1 MSRRHRIVT
10 ALLAVLVVAAF
21 TASVGWGAVAIA
33 PAQVLAVFLHKAGID
48 TSIAVSTLQ
57 ESVLWTIRLPRV
69 LMSLIVGAA
78 LAVSGV
84 VLQGIFRNP
93 LAEPSLLGISSG
105 AVVMA
110 MLATVTGASKMGAWA
125 SPLAGFLGALAVS
138 ISLYASFRRAP
149 RRDVTTFVLTGVI
162 INVFLAAIIT
172 MLPAVYRNAG
182 LGDTTFWTMGGFGG
196 TMWPSVY
203 VAAPTS
209 LGAALLLWRMSA
221 QLNVL
226 SLGDADAEYLGVDTH
241 RLRMQAV
248 VLTALVTGAAVAFA
262 GVIAFVGLVVPHALR
277 LLIGPDHRQLL
288 PASALG
294 GALMVCVADLLART
308 LISPAELPVGVLTTV
323 VGGPLFF
330 VLLRQARA
338 RGRWV

>member
-10 ALLAVLVVAAF
+10 TILAVLVVAAF
-21 TASVGWGAVAIA
+21 TASVGWGAVSIA
-33 PAQVLAVFLHKAGID
+33 PAQVLAVFLHKLGID
-48 TSIAVSTLQ
+48 TSIEVSTLQ
-57 ESVLWTIRLPRV
+57 ETVLWTIRLPRV

-78 LAVSGV
+78 LAMSGAA
-84 VLQGIFRNP
+84 LQGIFRNP
-93 LAEPSLLGISSG
+93 LAEPSLLGITSG

-110 MLATVTGASKMGAWA
+110 MLATVTGAAKLGAWA
-125 SPLAGFLGALAVS
+125 SPLAGFIGALAVS
-138 ISLYASFRRAP
+138 VGLYSSFRRAP

-162 INVFLAAIIT
+162 VNVFLAAIIT
-172 MLPAVYRNAG
+172 MLPAMYRNAG

-203 VAAPTS
+203 VAAPIS
-209 LGAALLLWRMSA
+209 LGAAILLWRMSK

-226 SLGDADAEYLGVDTH
+226 SLGDSDAEYLGVDTQ
-241 RLRMQAV
+241 RLRLQAV
-248 VLTALVTGAAVAFA
+248 VLTSLVTGAAVAYA
-262 GVIAFVGLVVPHALR
+262 GVIAFVGLVIPHALR
-277 LLIGPDHRQLL
+277 LLIGPDHRHLL
-288 PASALG
+288 PAAALG
-294 GALMVCVADLLART
+294 GAFMVCVADLLART

-338 RGRWV
+338 RGRWA

>member
-138 ISLYASFRRAP
+138 ISLYASFQHAP

-209 LGAALLLWRMSA
+209 LGAALLLWRNSA

-338 RGRWV
+338 RGRWA